1 VPPPGIFA
9 KVPREVIR
17 DWTSRKYE
25 EHYQSIGGQKQ
36 VKGFLKKPALK
47 KAGELLSLNR
57 NQLRIVTG
65 FLTGHWH
72 SKGLLFKM
80 GLVHS
85 PECDRCKLAT
95 ETASHILC
103 D

>member
-1 VPPPGIFA
+1 V
-9 KVPREVIR
+9 VIGE
-17 DWTSRKYE
+17 WTGRKYE

-57 NQLRIVTG
+57 NQLRVVTG

-72 SKGLLFKM
+72 SKELLFKL
-80 GLVHS
+80 GLVNS

>member
-1 VPPPGIFA
+1 MWNTNPSYRYDLTGYY
-9 KVPREVIR
+9 KGKHTTGHS
-17 DWTSRKYE
+17 WSSSLTSVR
-25 EHYQSIGGQKQ
+25 G
-36 VKGFLKKPALK
+36 VKKPALK

-72 SKGLLFKM
+72 SKGLLFKL
-80 GLVHS
+80 GLVNS

-95 ETASHILC
+95 ETASHLLC